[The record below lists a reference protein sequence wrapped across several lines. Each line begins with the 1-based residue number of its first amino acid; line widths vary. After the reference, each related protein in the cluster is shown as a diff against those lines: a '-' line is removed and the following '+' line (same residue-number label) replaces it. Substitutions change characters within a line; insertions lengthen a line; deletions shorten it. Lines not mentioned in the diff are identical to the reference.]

1 MERMRSQTRGIVA
14 LALLLLLIASLR
26 YFLELG

>member
-26 YFLELG
+26 YYLELG

>member
-1 MERMRSQTRGIVA
+1 MQRMRSQTRGILA

-26 YFLELG
+26 YYLELG

>member
-1 MERMRSQTRGIVA
+1 MQRIRSQTRGIVA

-26 YFLELG
+26 YCLELG

>member
-1 MERMRSQTRGIVA
+1 MQRIRSQTRGIVA

-26 YFLELG
+26 YYLELG